1 MSKVA
6 EGKCNIQ
13 IRIDKEVVRIMD
25 GAVEALNKNVDVS
38 KGEKWFTRSMFI
50 ENVIKGF
57 FVEAFDTKFQIE
69 KAKKGE
75 NNNA

>member
-13 IRIDKEVVRIMD
+13 IRINKEVVRIMD
-25 GAVEALNKNVDVS
+25 GAVEALNKQVS
-38 KGEKWFTRSMFI
+38 KGEKKFTRSMFI

-57 FVEAFDTKFQIE
+57 FVEAFDTKFEIE
-69 KAKKGE
+69 KAKGE
-75 NNNA
+75 KRDA